1 MANDESGPWHIM
13 LDRYVQ
19 VISQHGSR
27 CWHAVRLI
35 TKCRQ
40 RRGMSRL
47 CNMTGSGHALFRQTC
62 VPHAAGLHASKA
74 HPAALGAVVGQ
85 KPALASQG
93 LVGRHPLV
101 VVGVGAA
108 CLLQE

>member
-1 MANDESGPWHIM
+1 M

-19 VISQHGSR
+19 VMSQHGSR
-27 CWHAVRLI
+27 CLACCASDYEMQGEARHE
-35 TKCRQ
+35 
-40 RRGMSRL
+40 L